1 MRKAEILTIV
11 LAAAA
16 ASGAMWATHRGTS
29 THAASPAPTTLT
41 VEGTATTTVTPTQAQ
56 VRLGVRTSAASA
68 QEAMQKLS
76 SAVSAVAQ
84 RIQQS
89 GVDSSQIRTGQL
101 SLFPQ
106 YAPGSPG
113 QITGYQATEMLTV
126 DRLAVASVGPLIDA
140 AVAAGAN
147 QVEGVSFEAPNPAQ
161 ARNDAYAQAVADATQ
176 EANALAQAQHL
187 RVLGIVSINTVSTP
201 SPMPIYAGLAAS
213 AAPIYPGQQQET
225 YTVVV
230 KFQLGS

>member
-1 MRKAEILTIV
+1 MRKAEIVTIV
-11 LAAAA
+11 VAAAA
-16 ASGAMWATHRGTS
+16 ASGAMWATHRGES

-56 VRLGVRTSAASA
+56 VRLGVHISGASA

-147 QVEGVSFEAPNPAQ
+147 QVDGVSFEAPDPAQ
-161 ARNDAYAQAVADATQ
+161 AQDQAYAQAVADATQ
-176 EANALAQAQHL
+176 QANALAQAEHL
-187 RVLGIVSINTVSTP
+187 RVLGILSINTVSTP
-201 SPMPIYAGLAAS
+201 SPMPIYAGPMAS
-213 AAPIYPGQQQET
+213 PAPIYPGQQQET

>member
-16 ASGAMWATHRGTS
+16 ASAAMWVTHRGSATQ
-29 THAASPAPTTLT
+29 AAAPAPTTLT

-56 VRLGVRTSAASA
+56 VRLGVRASAGSA

-113 QITGYQATEMLTV
+113 QITGYQADETLTV

-161 ARNDAYAQAVADATQ
+161 ARDQAYAQAVADATQ
-176 EANALAQAQHL
+176 QANALAQAQHL

-201 SPMPIYAGLAAS
+201 SPMPVYAGLAAS
-213 AAPIYPGQQQET
+213 APPIYPGQQQES
-225 YTVVV
+225 YSVVV